1 MKTSLAMGRLI
12 LKSVFIISVLF
23 SSCKKNETET
33 SKVILKDKSTDKIVK
48 DVKPD
53 VKSLSSNRTDV
64 NKVGDT
70 IYGDFNGDGKFEN
83 AFRVLTKKGHG
94 NPVEDGVPD
103 EYEIHFSDK
112 IIKPIK
118 ADCCWFKL
126 INEGDLDKD
135 GANEITIV
143 QAPMNGC
150 IGSVNTFT
158 IKAGKSYRLIDPF
171 TIYWCADITDSELQ
185 KLVVSEN
192 NSIYYY
198 EADPNDENLLS
209 DNGDKIRFER
219 LIKNKA
225 TLVKAMASNNVLADL
240 PKIDDKVIDN
250 ASINN
255 LKDLLTVSELSL
267 KEMVAVLQY
276 TWDIKPPV
284 QDTSEKGYVTERYIF
299 TYDKNGKKQ
308 ILKRCG
314 RMDMNTGRTLW
325 LTNFISDDLDLLN
338 KITTN
343 LKYQGFELT
352 GKQNSQYMYE
362 DGNRMVMIKNGKK
375 VYEINVVLN

>member
-12 LKSVFIISVLF
+12 LKSVLVISVLF
-23 SSCKKNETET
+23 ASCKNEAKKSEILVRDKGIDTINEVVKTDVNFIT
-33 SKVILKDKSTDKIVK
+33 SKEATL
-48 DVKPD
+48 
-53 VKSLSSNRTDV
+53 

-70 IYGDFNGDGKFEN
+70 IYGDFNGDGKLEN
-83 AFRVLTKKGHG
+83 AFRVLIKKGYG
-94 NPVEDGVPD
+94 NPVEDGIPD

-112 IIKPIK
+112 RIKPVK
-118 ADCCWFKL
+118 VDCCWFKL

-143 QAPMNGC
+143 QAPMDGC

-158 IKAGKSYRLIDPF
+158 IKAGKSYRLIHPF

-198 EADPNDENLLS
+198 EANPNDENLLS

-225 TLVKAMASNNVLADL
+225 TVVNTAANDNNVLADL
-240 PKIDDKVIDN
+240 PQTDNEVIDN
-250 ASINN
+250 TSINN
-255 LKDLLTVSELSL
+255 LKDLLVVSELSL
-267 KEMVAVLQY
+267 KDMVSSLQY
-276 TWDIKPPV
+276 TWDVQPPV

-299 TYDKNGKKQ
+299 AYDKNGKKQ

-362 DGNRMVMIKNGKK
+362 DGNRMVMIKKGKK